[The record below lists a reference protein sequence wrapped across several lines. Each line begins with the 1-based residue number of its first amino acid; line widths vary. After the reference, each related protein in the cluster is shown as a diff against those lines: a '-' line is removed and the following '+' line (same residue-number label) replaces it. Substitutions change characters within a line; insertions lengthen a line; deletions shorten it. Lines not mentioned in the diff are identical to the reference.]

1 MSTNAPSVEKLLNF
15 RLWRLLTLASAPVI
29 RLCEGRYG
37 IARREWALLATMAGH
52 AQGLPPSVLA
62 ERVGV
67 DRAQVSK
74 TCAALVN
81 KGLIERTAVRG
92 DSRRATFALTEKG
105 RALHAEIHAEVMA
118 INARVASA
126 LDAAQT
132 EAFHQALDLLTEQAA
147 KVNREL
153 LTDVSADR
161 SRTRARQ
168 GRTPRAG

>member
-1 MSTNAPSVEKLLNF
+1 MSTNAPAVEKLLNF
-15 RLWRLLTLASAPVI
+15 RLWRLLTQASAPVI

-37 IARREWALLATMAGH
+37 IARREWALMATMAGS
-52 AQGLPPSVLA
+52 AEGLPPSVLA

-74 TCAALVN
+74 TCAALAA

-92 DSRRATFALTEKG
+92 DSRRATFGLTDAG
-105 RALHAEIHAEVMA
+105 RALHAEIHAEVQA
-118 INARVASA
+118 INARVSSA
-126 LDAAQT
+126 LSPAET
-132 EAFHQALDLLTEQAA
+132 EAFHQALERLTEQAMR
-147 KVNREL
+147 VNREL

-168 GRTPRAG
+168 RRTPGKA